1 LRWLRGKNRGVAV
14 SFALQARF
22 EPAPH
27 PFATFAFD
35 FQFDL
40 SQGELRLWL
49 I

>member
-1 LRWLRGKNRGVAV
+1 LRWLRGENRVVAV
-14 SFALQARF
+14 GFALQALF
-22 EPAPH
+22 ESAPH

-40 SQGELRLWL
+40 SQGELRLCL